1 MAQKSNESIDNDL
14 RYQILKAKMEVYE
27 IQRSFNS
34 LNNKNCYYS
43 EDTILKGILEAA
55 KEAANENEQH
65 QEDKQEQKE
74 SLIKEIDENKDIPP
88 MPDIWPWDYL
98 RWKDYCKMNNITNK
112 DVVYVQDNGYV
123 IKDGFGREIK
133 RIPPT
138 DPKVETGYI
147 TRDEENGVGY
157 LHYPDGNAQTFKIR
171 DATTKK
177 IEKEAA
183 NEQYHEDKQERVD
196 GVNVEKVLSALDQI
210 AKKLISYKYP
220 DAHNI
225 LNLKEFITSDR
236 RMIKGTHLNKVYINR
251 TIYSVDM
258 LINDAEDDLDASE
271 LMVLYFGIY
280 LARIKNKEIRS
291 VKISRRI

>member
-14 RYQILKAKMEVYE
+14 RYQILKARMEVYE

-34 LNNKNCYYS
+34 LNNKNCYYN

-74 SLIKEIDENKDIPP
+74 SLIKEIDENEDIPP

-138 DPKVETGYI
+138 DSKVETGYI

-157 LHYPDGNAQTFKIR
+157 LHYPDGTVQTFKIR
-171 DATTKK
+171 DTTTKK
-177 IEKEAA
+177 IEKEATNE
-183 NEQYHEDKQERVD
+183 NEQHQENGVD
-196 GVNVEKVLSALDQI
+196 VEKLLSALDKI
-210 AKKLISYKYP
+210 ANKLVSYKYP
-220 DAHNI
+220 DAHNVFYLI
-225 LNLKEFITSDR
+225 EFITSDR
-236 RMIKGTHLNKVYINR
+236 SMIKATHLDKEYVNQA
-251 TIYSVDM
+251 IYNVER

>member
-14 RYQILKAKMEVYE
+14 KYQVLKAKMEADQ
-27 IQRSFNS
+27 I
-34 LNNKNCYYS
+34 K
-43 EDTILKGILEAA
+43 KGYWFTPTPIDPT
-55 KEAANENEQH
+55 H
-65 QEDKQEQKE
+65 TTR
-74 SLIKEIDENKDIPP
+74 IKEIRMDGLHESEKIDVDI
-88 MPDIWPWDYL
+88 
-98 RWKDYCKMNNITNK
+98 
-112 DVVYVQDNGYV
+112 QDNGYV

-138 DPKVETGYI
+138 DSKVETGYI
-147 TRDEENGVGY
+147 TRDEKNGVGY
-157 LHYPDGNAQTFKIR
+157 LHYPDGNVQPFKIR

-183 NEQYHEDKQERVD
+183 EEDEKEIA
-196 GVNVEKVLSALDQI
+196 GVNVEKVLSALDKI

-220 DAHNI
+220 DAHYI
-225 LNLKEFITSDR
+225 LDLKEFITSDR